1 MKIFVGIDIAKLN
14 HFAAAISSDGEIIL
28 EPFKFTNDADGFQ
41 LLLSKLESF
50 DKNSIIIGLESTA
63 HCGDNLVRYLVT
75 ELYQTIQQIELLDS
89 QLEKIEAEMT
99 DIMKYN
105 DSVIMTIP
113 GIGYING
120 GMILGEIGDIHR
132 FSNPNKLLAFAGLEP
147 SVYQSDNFQAK
158 TTRMSKRGSR
168 VLRYALVNA
177 AWNVV
182 RNNATFKAYYDAKRA
197 EGRSHYNALGH
208 CTGKLVRV
216 I

>member
-1 MKIFVGIDIAKLN
+1 MKF
-14 HFAAAISSDGEIIL
+14 
-28 EPFKFTNDADGFQ
+28 
-41 LLLSKLESF
+41 
-50 DKNSIIIGLESTA
+50 
-63 HCGDNLVRYLVT
+63 
-75 ELYQTIQQIELLDS
+75 
-89 QLEKIEAEMT
+89 
-99 DIMKYN
+99 N

-132 FSNPNKLLAFAGLEP
+132 FSNPNKLLAFAGLDP
-147 SVYQSDNFQAK
+147 SVYQSGNFQAK

-182 RNNATFKAYYDAKRA
+182 RNNATFKAYYDAKRGWLVSLQCTWA
-197 EGRSHYNALGH
+197 LFRQTCQSHLEDAH
-208 CTGKLVRV
+208 RQCR